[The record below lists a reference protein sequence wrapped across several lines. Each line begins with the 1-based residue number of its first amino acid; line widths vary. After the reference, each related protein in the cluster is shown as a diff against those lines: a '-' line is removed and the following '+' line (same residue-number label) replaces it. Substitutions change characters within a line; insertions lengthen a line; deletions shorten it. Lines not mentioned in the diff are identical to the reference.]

1 MTRSTDRGP
10 ASRRATRVGIA
21 LVLIVGLGLQVS
33 ALLAHRQADRA
44 NERARTDEQEQV
56 VTAAGTESARTDL
69 AQAHIEADAAAR
81 ALDDLRATLVAAG
94 TSEASIAGDVGAAR
108 AALAALQAQVDAS
121 AAGVQTRQSQLDVLH
136 GCLVVGH
143 RALDATASRPR
154 GELDADLASASS
166 ACTATAAQA
175 LAS

>member
-1 MTRSTDRGP
+1 MTRTTARGP
-10 ASRRATRVGIA
+10 ASRRVARIGIA
-21 LVLIVGLGLQVS
+21 VVLVVGLGLQVS
-33 ALLAHRQADRA
+33 ALVAHRQADRA
-44 NERARTDEQEQV
+44 EQQAEADEQQQV
-56 VTAAGTESARTDL
+56 VVAADTEAARADL

-94 TSEASIAGDVGAAR
+94 TSEASIAADVATTK

-143 RALDATASRPR
+143 RALDATASRPS
-154 GELDADLASASS
+154 GELDADLASASA
-166 ACTATAAQA
+166 ACTATAAQVVA
-175 LAS
+175 P